1 MAETKIDPEI
11 RFRPS
16 KDLLHFVRNYVDKDD
31 SKVPKNLLSN
41 ETFSI
46 GDVTWIQNYMSKHRD
61 ELKKSW
67 PEFRHFHQLMAESVM
82 ILPEPQFPPRNPDLE
97 ARIQKLKVQQAERDY
112 KRMTQNVSGRAAY
125 TEEPISN
132 QSKSK

>member
-11 RFRPS
+11 RIRPS
-16 KDLLHFVRNYVDKDD
+16 KDLLRFVRNYIDEDASILPKD
-31 SKVPKNLLSN
+31 LLSN

-46 GDVTWIQNYMSKHRD
+46 SDVTWIQNYMSKNRD
-61 ELKKSW
+61 ELRKIC
-67 PEFRHFHQLMAESVM
+67 PEFRHFHELMAESVM
-82 ILPEPQFPPRNPDLE
+82 ILPEPQFPPRNPELE

-132 QSKSK
+132 QSKS

>member
-1 MAETKIDPEI
+1 MAETTIDPEI
-11 RFRPS
+11 RIRPS
-16 KDLLHFVRNYVDKDD
+16 KDLLHFVRNFIDEDA
-31 SKVPKNLLSN
+31 SKLPKNLLSN

-46 GDVTWIQNYMSKHRD
+46 ADATWIQNYMSENRD

-67 PEFRHFHQLMAESVM
+67 PEFKHFHELMADSVM
-82 ILPEPQFPPRNPDLE
+82 ILPEPKFPPRNPELE

-132 QSKSK
+132 QSKS